1 MLWVLTLALSL
12 VGCATSERA
21 ECALSCTS
29 HFFISGLK
37 SAGVLVRHDGDVVL
51 VVMKTPL
58 NRFAS
63 FSVNLIVLSKRK
75 RTPSKVQYI

>member
-1 MLWVLTLALSL
+1 MLWVLTLALGL

-37 SAGVLVRHDGDVVL
+37 SAGVLVRHDDDDDLVL
-51 VVMKTPL
+51 VVMKTRL

-63 FSVNLIVLSKRK
+63 FSEDCLV
-75 RTPSKVQYI
+75 

>member
-29 HFFISGLK
+29 HLFISGLK
-37 SAGVLVRHDGDVVL
+37 SAGVLVRHDDGDDDVLVLVL
-51 VVMKTPL
+51 VVMNTG
-58 NRFAS
+58 
-63 FSVNLIVLSKRK
+63 I
-75 RTPSKVQYI
+75 

>member
-37 SAGVLVRHDGDVVL
+37 SAGVLVRHDDDDDVIVIVL
-51 VVMKTPL
+51 VVMKTRL

-63 FSVNLIVLSKRK
+63 FSVDCLV
-75 RTPSKVQYI
+75 